1 MPLGCEPPVCFRAC
15 QRAVLIPP
23 AGTRYSNGLGRSSSR
38 PPGCEH
44 ALGLRDFCFLSR
56 LPAGWYPASS
66 IHYFNG
72 LGRGSNRSPGC
83 GHALGL
89 RACFCVR
96 ASERHGSPPTGS
108 HYFNGLGRSSS
119 RPWIPAYP
127 WGGALLFATQP
138 VSGMVARQ
146 RAVFFLVCNG
156 LGRG

>member
-15 QRAVLIPP
+15 QRAVLILP

-66 IHYFNG
+66 IHYVNG
-72 LGRGSNRSPGC
+72 LRRSSSRSPGC

-96 ASERHGSPPTGS
+96 ASERDGSSPTGS
-108 HYFNGLGRSSS
+108 HYLNGLGMSSS
-119 RPWIPAYP
+119 RPPGFEHALGLRACCLLSSLPAGWQP
-127 WGGALLFATQP
+127 ARGQLLF
-138 VSGMVARQ
+138 
-146 RAVFFLVCNG
+146 
-156 LGRG
+156 